1 MDPRRSVLLPVVV
14 TAVLAGRE
22 LRQEV
27 VHGGATLDDDGSLAC
42 SSTGV
47 LPPGSAVTG
56 AAVRVGHGDALHVT
70 DIDPNRPGLEVFMV
84 HKGTPSL
91 VADVLGVWREE
102 LVRGF
107 HLASDTDW
115 SRVPLP
121 SRGKVAP

>member
-22 LRQEV
+22 PRQEV
-27 VHGGATLDDDGSLAC
+27 VHGGATLDDDGSLAY

-70 DIDPNRPGLEVFMV
+70 DIDPNRPGLEIFMV
-84 HKGTPSL
+84 HEG
-91 VADVLGVWREE
+91 AR
-102 LVRGF
+102 
-107 HLASDTDW
+107 
-115 SRVPLP
+115 PLP